1 MSGGF
6 FDYKE
11 FHIQYI
17 ADELEAA
24 IASQKIMLRD
34 NVPGHYSK
42 EMIEEMERVLKRL
55 KEDYVLIHHLDYLLD
70 GDIDEN
76 DYFERVKK
84 DLPNQ

>member
-1 MSGGF
+1 
-6 FDYKE
+6 
-11 FHIQYI
+11 
-17 ADELEAA
+17 
-24 IASQKIMLRD
+24 
-34 NVPGHYSK
+34 
-42 EMIEEMERVLKRL
+42 MERVLKRL

>member
-1 MSGGF
+1 MSGGY

-11 FHIQYI
+11 LHIQYI
-17 ADELEAA
+17 ANELEET
-24 IASQKIMLRD
+24 IESQKSRLENND
-34 NVPGHYSK
+34 LGLYSK

-76 DYFERVKK
+76 DYFERIKR
-84 DLPNQ
+84 DLPDQ

>member
-6 FDYKE
+6 FDYKQ

-17 ADELEAA
+17 TDELEET
-24 IASQKIMLRD
+24 IENQKSRLENND
-34 NVPGHYSK
+34 PGHYSK

-76 DYFERVKK
+76 DYFERIKK